1 MKKMTE
7 CLKKAGRKATARISD
22 RERRGWPPG
31 CSSFTYQPMRPSD
44 CERFA
49 DKPDTV
55 ENT

>member
-31 CSSFTYQPMRPSD
+31 CSSFTYQPMRPSAR
-44 CERFA
+44 ERIA

-55 ENT
+55 ENI